1 MPPQNIQRLSPKDL
15 ICPPMSLGD
24 YICDVHKGI
33 PITLDRLVNNYGQKS
48 EFLKDILCVLG
59 LVGGLEPLSASR
71 PGATDL
77 VTVFD
82 KTVEV
87 PAATLAP
94 DGVTIV
100 PSERKLI
107 QICAGQNALVIDRLR
122 ALPANLTATQNGDI
136 VFKRMAVMGFSEGFC
151 PPGEP
156 ADGDDLGTFQ
166 NIEHV
171 VLKPEAGFDVHARNH
186 DLFSAALFTIHAR
199 MWSTC

>member
-1 MPPQNIQRLSPKDL
+1 MPPANLSPKDL
-15 ICPPMSLGD
+15 ICPPMSLGS
-24 YICDVHKGI
+24 YICDVHRGK
-33 PITLDRLVNNYGQKS
+33 PLLLENLVHGYSQKS
-48 EFLKDILCVLG
+48 ELLKDLLCVLG
-59 LVGGLEPLSASR
+59 VVGGLEPLSASR

-87 PAATLAP
+87 PVATLAA
-94 DGVTIV
+94 DGVTII
-100 PSERKLI
+100 PSEKKLI
-107 QICAGQNALVIDRLR
+107 QICAGQKALVVDRLR
-122 ALPANLTATQNGDI
+122 ALPANLTATQSGNI

-171 VLKPEAGFDVHARNH
+171 ILPPEGGFDVHARNF
-186 DLFSAALFTIHAR
+186 DLFSKALFTIHAR

>member
-1 MPPQNIQRLSPKDL
+1 MSPRKEDL

-24 YICDVHKGI
+24 YVCDVHRGI
-33 PITLDRLVNNYGQKS
+33 PLTLDRLVQGKGAQS

-59 LVGGLEPLSASR
+59 LVGGLEPISATR

-87 PAATLAP
+87 PVATLAV
-94 DGVTIV
+94 DGVTVV
-100 PSERKLI
+100 PSEKKLI
-107 QICAGQNALVIDRLR
+107 QICAGQRPLVVDRLR
-122 ALPANLTATQNGDI
+122 ALPANLTAAQKGNI
-136 VFKRMAVMGFSEGFC
+136 AFKRMAVMGFSEGFC

-156 ADGDDLGTFQ
+156 ADGDDMGTFQ

-171 VLKPEAGFDVHARNH
+171 ILRPEAGFDVHARNY
-186 DLFSAALFTIHAR
+186 DLFSVALFTIHAR